1 MLVDDII
8 ENKNRIKRLKE
19 VTEMLE
25 SLQYDM
31 KSDDNPLECQYA
43 SKVSKSIEVL
53 KETQKFLENI
63 YTDRIT
69 IDF

>member
-19 VTEMLE
+19 VTETLE

-31 KSDDNPLECQYA
+31 KTYDNLLECQYA
-43 SKVSKSIEVL
+43 SKISKSIEVL

-69 IDF
+69 VDF

>member
-25 SLQYDM
+25 SLQYEM
-31 KSDDNPLECQYA
+31 EADDNPPDCQYI
-43 SKVSKSIEVL
+43 SKIDKSIEVL

-63 YTDRIT
+63 YSDRIT

>member
-19 VTEMLE
+19 VTETLE
-25 SLQYDM
+25 MLQYEM
-31 KSDDNPLECQYA
+31 EADDNPLDCQYI
-43 SKVSKSIEVL
+43 SKIDKSIKVL

>member
-1 MLVDDII
+1 MLADDII

-25 SLQYDM
+25 MLQYEM
-31 KSDDNPLECQYA
+31 QADDNPPDHQYI
-43 SKVSKSIEVL
+43 SKIDKSIEVL
-53 KETQKFLENI
+53 KETQNFLENMYSDKI
-63 YTDRIT
+63 I